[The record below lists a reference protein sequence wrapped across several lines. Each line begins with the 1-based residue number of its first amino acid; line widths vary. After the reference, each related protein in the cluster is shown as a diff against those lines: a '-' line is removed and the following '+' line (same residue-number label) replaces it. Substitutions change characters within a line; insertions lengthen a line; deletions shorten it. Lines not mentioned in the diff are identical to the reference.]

1 MELSDVI
8 LTCAIIMKMIVVN
21 NIQECKLDFGFT
33 NEMASFLEPGTLRPC
48 CVLPCARRA
57 RISLGG
63 RGLLKRILFRQ
74 SFKQPF
80 GCLTERQIAKGGKCA
95 IIVLAMTLTTY
106 TRGIPH
112 QWNLIAKCEN
122 RTVTIATSSA
132 WPSLA
137 GSIPMKKV
145 KFSTKLEHEY
155 IQNFKILQAS
165 FKKMNVDKVS
175 GCDGGGGGLEAK
187 RELISCETYI

>member
-80 GCLTERQIAKGGKCA
+80 GCLTERQIAKGGKMCNNRA
-95 IIVLAMTLTTY
+95 
-106 TRGIPH
+106 GNDPH
-112 QWNLIAKCEN
+112 DLYSGDSPSMGLDCQPSAK
-122 RTVTIATSSA
+122 I
-132 WPSLA
+132 
-137 GSIPMKKV
+137 
-145 KFSTKLEHEY
+145 
-155 IQNFKILQAS
+155 
-165 FKKMNVDKVS
+165 
-175 GCDGGGGGLEAK
+175 
-187 RELISCETYI
+187 ELSQLPHHQHGHLWQGQYR

>member
-1 MELSDVI
+1 
-8 LTCAIIMKMIVVN
+8 MKMIVVN

-80 GCLTERQIAKGGKCA
+80 GCLIERQIAKGGKCA

-122 RTVTIATSSA
+122 RTVTLQHGHLWQGQYRWRRWSSQRSWSTSTSRISKSSRP
-132 WPSLA
+132 PSRRWTL
-137 GSIPMKKV
+137 
-145 KFSTKLEHEY
+145 TKWVVVMVVVVVLKPKE
-155 IQNFKILQAS
+155 N
-165 FKKMNVDKVS
+165 
-175 GCDGGGGGLEAK
+175 
-187 RELISCETYI
+187 